1 MIRLV
6 SFWKDLRRAML
17 LLWEA
22 GRSMAAISFILQ
34 LVQAALPVVSLYF
47 IKKLIELLT
56 AGNQPLEEILRTI
69 IYFSVIQLMIAL
81 FSQWSGFINSIHQQ
95 RLSDHLSRKVLEK
108 AVEVDYEYY
117 ENPVYHD
124 TLHLAQVQSIYK
136 MPQLLS
142 GVNSIVLNLFTLAGV
157 VIFFFTISS
166 SFALLF
172 ALFSIPLAVIKWYY
186 GFELYRLERR
196 FAPMEREAN
205 YLHRTLTDVAYAKE
219 SRVFGF
225 GKAFIR
231 KFRTI
236 RRTIHEQKSAVHRR
250 LTIYSMTAEAVEV
263 IAMSLILGF
272 LAKETWEKLL
282 TIGAFVV
289 YIQGLQRLQGA
300 SRNFMQA
307 LVQVFQLR
315 QFLRDLFAFF
325 DIAGSRL
332 TLGTDSFP
340 SAGSGLEI
348 NNLSFTY
355 PNGSRQVLDG
365 INLHCKPGKIIAI
378 VGENGSG
385 KSTLVKLLANLY
397 PVQSGAIRIGGRKT
411 TDIEQSEFR
420 KNTLFLFQDFEK
432 YFFTVEENI
441 ALGEP
446 ELKPPERLEQSAT
459 LSGAWSFISGLPKGF
474 QTRMGTVFNGSA
486 QLSGGQWQKLVLSR
500 IFYKDARLVILD
512 EPTSALDAH
521 AEAELF
527 RNVKVKL
534 ADKMMVLVS
543 HRLYNLKIAD
553 YIYMMK
559 NGRIVQEGAFEELVA
574 QEGEFREMYRAQK
587 L

>member
-1 MIRLV
+1 
-6 SFWKDLRRAML
+6 
-17 LLWEA
+17 
-22 GRSMAAISFILQ
+22 
-34 LVQAALPVVSLYF
+34 
-47 IKKLIELLT
+47 
-56 AGNQPLEEILRTI
+56 
-69 IYFSVIQLMIAL
+69 
-81 FSQWSGFINSIHQQ
+81 
-95 RLSDHLSRKVLEK
+95 
-108 AVEVDYEYY
+108 
-117 ENPVYHD
+117 
-124 TLHLAQVQSIYK
+124 
-136 MPQLLS
+136 
-142 GVNSIVLNLFTLAGV
+142 
-157 VIFFFTISS
+157 
-166 SFALLF
+166 
-172 ALFSIPLAVIKWYY
+172 
-186 GFELYRLERR
+186 
-196 FAPMEREAN
+196 
-205 YLHRTLTDVAYAKE
+205 
-219 SRVFGF
+219 
-225 GKAFIR
+225 
-231 KFRTI
+231 
-236 RRTIHEQKSAVHRR
+236 
-250 LTIYSMTAEAVEV
+250 MTAEAVEV